1 MSLLCP
7 CTSGRSSQRD
17 AKYSLNSAGPSGS
30 GATGGANAGR
40 GGRKLTPKQI
50 SDQIDEQ
57 IKQDKRRRRQER
69 RILLLGTAASGK
81 STFLRS
87 LRIIHKDQFD
97 EREVRSF
104 QAVIY
109 ANVWRGIM
117 KLLFIKKQLGIKWES
132 SKPGIAAVKSM
143 LALESEIGQVNVV
156 SCNITEDQFLRA
168 APHIRTLWCDSGVRE
183 SFERRHSVQ
192 GDEEF
197 RDLDSIAMPGY
208 RPTEAHILHSRRFT
222 DSVFEKPLM
231 YNGIPLLIIDIGG
244 HTNERRKW
252 AKTLRVFRGELQSV
266 IYIIACSTFN
276 EFYTKPATGELINK
290 LDESFDCL
298 RHLLEIKTELFTPD
312 MSLIVF
318 FNKDDLFSYKIE
330 TLRVNYAQ
338 YDTSFDSQR
347 YDPTNLGHVR
357 EHLLRRL
364 NVVLNASLQL
374 KKYTH
379 FTTSIDLSNVRRV
392 FKDVQDTVMHNF
404 IRRRCQLEFF

>member
-1 MSLLCP
+1 
-7 CTSGRSSQRD
+7 
-17 AKYSLNSAGPSGS
+17 AS

-57 IKQDKRRRRQER
+57 IKQDKRRRAPSDDGF
-69 RILLLGTAASGK
+69 LLLGTAASGK

-197 RDLDSIAMPGY
+197 RDVGENLDYYLNQLDSIAMPGY

-222 DSVFEKPLM
+222 DSKPLM

-318 FNKDDLFSYKIE
+318 FNKDDLTIP
-330 TLRVNYAQ
+330 A
-338 YDTSFDSQR
+338 FDSQR